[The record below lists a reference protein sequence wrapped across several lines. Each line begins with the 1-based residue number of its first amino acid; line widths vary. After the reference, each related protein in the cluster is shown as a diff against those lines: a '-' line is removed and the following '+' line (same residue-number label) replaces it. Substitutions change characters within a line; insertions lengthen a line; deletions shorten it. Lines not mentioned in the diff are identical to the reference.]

1 VVDRLL
7 AHFKFVDTLSDM
19 LAALMGY
26 RGCGKT
32 TIGKRLADR
41 LWARF
46 VDIDDLIIRA
56 AGGKSIRD
64 IFLEHGEPYYRDIET
79 ECLREALKQSDII
92 LALGGGSVIRD
103 ENRAMLAADGGK
115 IIYLKCDPEELDR
128 RIKSDPSSALHRP
141 SLTSLGGGI
150 QEIRIK
156 LSEREPLYREV
167 MHVELDV
174 TNLSP
179 EEAVHY
185 VARLM

>member
-1 VVDRLL
+1 
-7 AHFKFVDTLSDM
+7 M
-19 LAALMGY
+19 IAALMGY

-32 TIGKRLADR
+32 TIGKRIADR

-46 VDIDDLIIRA
+46 VDIDDRIVKG

-64 IFLEHGEPYYRDIET
+64 MFLEYGEPYYRDIET
-79 ECLREALKQSDII
+79 ECLREAPKDSHSTRP
-92 LALGGGSVIRD
+92 LGGGPIIRD
-103 ENRAMLAADGGK
+103 KTREMLKADGGK

-128 RIKSDPSSALHRP
+128 RIKADPNSALHRP

-167 MHVELDV
+167 MHC
-174 TNLSP
+174 
-179 EEAVHY
+179 
-185 VARLM
+185 

>member
-1 VVDRLL
+1 
-7 AHFKFVDTLSDM
+7 M

-41 LWARF
+41 LWAKF
-46 VDIDDLIIRA
+46 VDIDDLIIKQ
-56 AGGKSIRD
+56 AGGMSIRD
-64 IFLEHGEPYYRDIET
+64 IFLQHGEPYYRDIET
-79 ECLREALKQSDII
+79 ECLREALKQPEIL
-92 LALGGGSVIRD
+92 LALGGGTVIRD
-103 ENRAMLAADGGK
+103 ENREMLRADGGK
-115 IIYLKCDPEELDR
+115 IIYLKCSAEELDR
-128 RIKSDPSSALHRP
+128 RIKTDPSSALHRP

-167 MHVELDV
+167 MHAELDV
-174 TNLSP
+174 TNLNP

-185 VARLM
+185 LARLM

>member
-1 VVDRLL
+1 
-7 AHFKFVDTLSDM
+7 M
-19 LAALMGY
+19 IAALMGY

-32 TIGKRLADR
+32 TIGKRIADR

-46 VDIDDLIIRA
+46 VDIDDRIVKA

-64 IFLEHGEPYYRDIET
+64 IFLEYGEPYYRDIET
-79 ECLREALKQSDII
+79 ECLREALKESDII
-92 LALGGGSVIRD
+92 LALGGGTIIRD
-103 ENRAMLAADGGK
+103 ENREMLKADGGK

-128 RIKSDPSSALHRP
+128 RIKADPNSALHRP

-156 LSEREPLYREV
+156 LAEREPLYREV
-167 MHVELDV
+167 MHCELDV

-185 VARLM
+185 LARLM

>member
-1 VVDRLL
+1 
-7 AHFKFVDTLSDM
+7 M

-32 TIGKRLADR
+32 TIGKRIADR

-46 VDIDDLIIRA
+46 VDIDDLIVRA

-92 LALGGGSVIRD
+92 LALGGGTVIRD
-103 ENRAMLAADGGK
+103 QNREMLRADGGK

-128 RIKSDPSSALHRP
+128 RIKSDPNSALHRP

-167 MHVELDV
+167 MHCELDV